1 MSTKTFLLTSLIY
14 LKYINGLKPIIHP
27 QRRSVTHVFL
37 SYGISGPHT
46 GVETKPRPQPQPQPQ
61 PQQQQ
66 QQQEEDKKNE
76 TSDVKFIFCEPRP
89 PWQSFPAQIRF
100 GRRRLANGSVT

>member
-1 MSTKTFLLTSLIY
+1 MDSYKWIQTHHPSTT
-14 LKYINGLKPIIHP
+14 
-27 QRRSVTHVFL
+27 QVTHVFL
-37 SYGISGPHT
+37 SYSISGPHT
-46 GVETKPRPQPQPQPQ
+46 GVETKPQPQPQPQ

-66 QQQEEDKKNE
+66 QQQQQQQEEEEEDKKMKHHE

-100 GRRRLANGSVT
+100 GRRLSNGSVT